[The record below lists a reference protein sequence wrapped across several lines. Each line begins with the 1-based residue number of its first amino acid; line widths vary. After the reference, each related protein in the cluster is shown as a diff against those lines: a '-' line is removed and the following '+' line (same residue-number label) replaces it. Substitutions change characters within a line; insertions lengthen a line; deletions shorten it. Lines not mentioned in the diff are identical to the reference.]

1 MVPYLNSISKNA
13 IILIEMAAPFFPPKT
28 ISKMKNLGIS
38 ESSVLDVFNTGEAK
52 TLPSGM
58 KAMVKKYNG
67 YEIGV
72 GYTSDSNTGEYVVVA
87 VWKRE
92 RR

>member
-1 MVPYLNSISKNA
+1 
-13 IILIEMAAPFFPPKT
+13 MANPFIPPKT

-38 ESSVLDVFNTGEAK
+38 ESSVLDVFNNGDVR

-58 KAMVKKYNG
+58 KAMVRKYNG
-67 YEIGV
+67 YEVGV
-72 GYTSDSNTGEYVVVA
+72 GYVTDSRTGEYVIVA

-92 RR
+92 RN